1 MKLLQAVA
9 GVVVA
14 VLLVY
19 GQTTPGRAQESD
31 AERLRQL
38 EQELERMREDLDII
52 RREQVNMPILPK
64 FPIVFGA
71 SITIRYDLTDVEDTT
86 DLRLDEDRN
95 GFRTRDR
102 FSAEFRPDGPV
113 NAGLRIST
121 GENPNPTSP
130 FIRMGDLFRSKSFNL
145 DQFYI
150 IVRPIKFFDPR
161 PLDQQPVDFSFQVG
175 KIPQPFWRADIG
187 TWHSEIIWDDDVSPE
202 GAALQFRAHNL
213 LPFLKL
219 EATGGYFIVEEVDD
233 FRFSGLTGDTYLV
246 AGQLKAEVGPA
257 ALGFAFYSYER
268 LNSGLRSPSFDPTTG
283 AFLQPGQTAFLLR
296 DELQRTNNQITFGP
310 GALGF
315 VEDDFQIINVT
326 GLVHVSLPF
335 LPDIGPEVFLAGD
348 YVNNL
353 SVDEDEDGYSITLGL
368 RGGGQEGGRLN
379 PFALWFTYRDV
390 DNDATLA
397 TFADS
402 DLGGG
407 TGYKGFEAGMNYR
420 LHKHL
425 LVQITGYSYDGFPDK
440 DNYWRRVFFDL
451 VANF

>member
-9 GVVVA
+9 AVVVA
-14 VLLVY
+14 VLLIY
-19 GQTTPGRAQESD
+19 GQAIPIWAQESD
-31 AERLRQL
+31 PERLRRL
-38 EQELERMREDLDII
+38 EQELERMREELDVI

-64 FPIVFGA
+64 FPVVFGA
-71 SITIRYDLTDVEDTT
+71 NITIRYDLTDVEDPT

-121 GENPNPTSP
+121 GEDPNPASP
-130 FIRMGDLFRSKSFNL
+130 FIRMGDLFQSQPFNL

-150 IVRPIKFFDPR
+150 IVRPIKFFDTR
-161 PLDQQPVDFSFQVG
+161 PLDQQPVDLSFQVG

-187 TWHSEIIWDDDVSPE
+187 TWHSEIVWDDDVSPT
-202 GAALQFRAHNL
+202 GAALQFRLQNL
-213 LPFLKL
+213 VPFFKL
-219 EATGGYFIVEEVDD
+219 EATGGYFIVQEVDD
-233 FRFSGLTGDTYLV
+233 FRFAGLTGDTYLV

-257 ALGFAFYSYER
+257 ALGFAFYNYED
-268 LNSGLRSPSFDPTTG
+268 LNAGLRSPSFDPTTG
-283 AFLQPGQTAFLLR
+283 AFVQPGQSAFLLR
-296 DELQRTNNQITFGP
+296 DGLQRTNNRITFGP
-310 GALGF
+310 EALGF
-315 VEDDFQIINVT
+315 VDDNFQIINAT
-326 GLVHVSLPF
+326 ALVHLPLPF
-335 LPDIGPEVFLAGD
+335 LPDIAPEVFLAGD

-353 SVDEDEDGYSITLGL
+353 SVDEDDDGFSVTIGL
-368 RGGGQEGGRLN
+368 RGGGQEGGFLN
-379 PFALWFTYRDV
+379 PFTLWFTYRNV

-402 DLGGG
+402 DLGAG
-407 TGYKGFEAGMNYR
+407 TGYEGFEAGVNYR
-420 LHKHL
+420 LHKNL
-425 LVQITGYSYDGFPDK
+425 LVQITGYSFDGFPDK